1 MTWIRF
7 IFSVLL
13 ITLVMTACSDEP
25 VQMGPFHGR
34 YHCDLLGLDFTNTGD
49 YDRFCTEEFAESRRI
64 LDSISK
70 NIANETYIEKD
81 CKIDETRFLSKF
93 WETFKTF
100 QIEIF
105 KTSYSIT
112 VTGAN
117 HGDSY
122 VKWYSIDVFS
132 AYECTGSLD
141 SEKIEVLKE
150 PDCNDTLSVK
160 SIIDFFDKQPDEK
173 CIQRK

>member
-1 MTWIRF
+1 MSFIRIVF
-7 IFSVLL
+7 CAFMVALA
-13 ITLVMTACSDEP
+13 ACSDEP
-25 VQMGPFHGR
+25 IRTGPFHEV
-34 YHCDLLGLDFTNTGD
+34 YHCDLTGDDYTNPGD
-49 YDRFCTEEFAESRRI
+49 YDHFCTEEFAELLREY
-64 LDSISK
+64 DSIQK
-70 NIANETYIEKD
+70 NVIDETYIEKD
-81 CKIDETRFLSKF
+81 CKIDEIRFLSKF
-93 WETFKTF
+93 WETFETF

-132 AYECTGSLD
+132 AYECSGSLD
-141 SEKIEVLKE
+141 SETIQVLKE

>member
-1 MTWIRF
+1 MSFIRIVF
-7 IFSVLL
+7 CAFMVALA
-13 ITLVMTACSDEP
+13 ACSDEP
-25 VQMGPFHGR
+25 IRTGPFHEV
-34 YHCDLLGLDFTNTGD
+34 YHCDLTGDDYTNPGD
-49 YDRFCTEEFAESRRI
+49 YDHFCTEEFAELLREY
-64 LDSISK
+64 DSIQK
-70 NIANETYIEKD
+70 NVIDETYIEKD
-81 CKIDETRFLSKF
+81 CKIDEIRFLSKF
-93 WETFKTF
+93 WETFGTF
-100 QIEIF
+100 QIEIY

-132 AYECTGSLD
+132 AYECSGSLD

-150 PDCNDTLSVK
+150 PDCNDSLTIK

>member
-81 CKIDETRFLSKF
+81 CKIDEIRFLSKF
-93 WETFKTF
+93 WETTETF
-100 QIEIF
+100 QIKVI
-105 KTSYSIT
+105 KTSYSFSIT
-112 VTGAN
+112 GVN
-117 HGDSY
+117 HDDSY
-122 VKWYSIDVFS
+122 LMVLSIDKYS
-132 AYECTGSLD
+132 TYECMDSLD
-141 SEKIEVLKE
+141 FEKIVVLKE
-150 PDCNDTLSVK
+150 PSCNDTLSVK

-173 CIQRK
+173 CTKL

>member
-1 MTWIRF
+1 MSFIRYVF
-7 IFSVLL
+7 CAFLIVL
-13 ITLVMTACSDEP
+13 MACSDEP
-25 VQMGPFHGR
+25 IRTGPFHEV
-34 YHCDLLGLDFTNTGD
+34 YHCDLTGLDYTNPGD
-49 YDRFCTEEFAESRRI
+49 YDYLCTEELAESRRI

-93 WETFKTF
+93 WETFETF
-100 QIEIF
+100 LIEIY

-132 AYECTGSLD
+132 AYECSGSLD

-150 PDCNDTLSVK
+150 PDCNDSLTIK

>member
-1 MTWIRF
+1 MIWLRF
-7 IFSVLL
+7 VFSVLL
-13 ITLVMTACSDEP
+13 IALALTSCSYET
-25 VQMGPFHGR
+25 GPFHDVYYCDLTGR
-34 YHCDLLGLDFTNTGD
+34 YYTNIAD
-49 YDRFCTEEFAESRRI
+49 YNYLCTEYFAELIKKNKSI
-64 LDSISK
+64 DSA
-70 NIANETYIEKD
+70 IANETYIEKD

-93 WETFKTF
+93 WETFETF
-100 QIEIF
+100 QIEIY

-122 VKWYSIDVFS
+122 VKWYSINVFS

-150 PDCNDTLSVK
+150 PDCNDSLTIK